1 MSRDWASPVDRARE
15 DVRAAR
21 SLLDSGFPSQAVSLA
36 YSAGLQVA
44 VAALAA
50 LGERPSTDAGVVSAF
65 GRRVVGDGGVDHE
78 FGRTLRQL
86 FEDRNDVDHA
96 LLRAPKD
103 EARKA
108 VAGAERLVD
117 AGSRWLEDRR
127 G

>member
-1 MSRDWASPVDRARE
+1 MSRDWARPVDLARE

-21 SLLDSGFPSQAVSLA
+21 SLLDSGFPSQAVSMA

-44 VAALAA
+44 VAALAV

-86 FEDRNDVDHA
+86 YEDRNDVEHA
-96 LLRAPKD
+96 LLRAPKA
-103 EARKA
+103 EAEKA
-108 VAGAERLVD
+108 VDGAERLVE
-117 AGSRWLEDRR
+117 AGARFVEERR

>member
-1 MSRDWASPVDRARE
+1 MSRDWARPVERARE

-21 SLLDSGFPSQAVSLA
+21 SVLEAGFPSQAVLLA
-36 YSAGLQVA
+36 YSAGLHTA
-44 VAALAA
+44 VGALAV

-86 FEDRNDVDHA
+86 YEDRNDVEQA
-96 LLRAPKD
+96 LLHAPKE
-103 EARKA
+103 EAERA
-108 VAGAERLVD
+108 IQGAERLVE
-117 AGSRWLEDRR
+117 AGARFVEERR

>member
-1 MSRDWASPVDRARE
+1 VSRDWVGPVDRARE

-21 SLLDSGFPSQAVSLA
+21 SLLESGFPSQAVSLA
-36 YSAGLQVA
+36 CNAGLQVA

-65 GRRVVGDGGVDHE
+65 GRRVVGDGGIDHE

-86 FEDRNDVDHA
+86 YEDRQDVEHA
-96 LLRAPKD
+96 LLKAPRE
-103 EARKA
+103 EALKA
-108 VAGAERLVD
+108 IEGAERLVD
-117 AGSRWLEDRR
+117 AGARWVEERR